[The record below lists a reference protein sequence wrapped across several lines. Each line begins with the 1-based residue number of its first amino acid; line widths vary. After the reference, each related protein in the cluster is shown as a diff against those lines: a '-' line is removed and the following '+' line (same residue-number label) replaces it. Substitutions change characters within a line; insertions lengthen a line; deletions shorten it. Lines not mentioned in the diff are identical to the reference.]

1 MAKKTSQQI
10 TLVGVRGAKLPVT
23 ECLLVNASGAEYV
36 VQAVH
41 KTKGRAP
48 NKLRTYTLPKA
59 MVQYYFAD
67 EDLASDAEVEAPVA
81 TAKKAAPKKATDAK
95 AADAPKKRGRPKG
108 SKKATDA
115 KAADAPKKRGRPK
128 GVKNKDAEATPEA
141 DAPKK
146 RGRPKG
152 VKNKSKKPATAAAT
166 DSRKASRAAS
176 LFDES
181 F

>member
-108 SKKATDA
+108 
-115 KAADAPKKRGRPK
+115 
-128 GVKNKDAEATPEA
+128 VKNKDAEATPEA